1 MEPTRCFEGANH
13 YNQKCFCYHD
23 VERTENVFNC
33 SKSSLN
39 KLPLQMP
46 ENTHEVL
53 LDETLITSLCPMTTA
68 SWQDVKRISI
78 SSSKVAYICDSFIDA
93 LADERNLKS
102 IALDRN
108 QLTHLPKKFP
118 SLNFTQKIT
127 LSENPLCCDC
137 TTVWMNDM
145 FQDFNDITCLGDMM
159 ITEPI
164 GKLKLKAFPKC
175 EVSNCENGVLFH
187 LPTSSNITILVIF
200 IILIFG
206 TCTCYLSW
214 HYYKRHRSAIQYH
227 PYINQF
233 PVQLW

>member
-108 QLTHLPKKFP
+108 QLTHLPRKFP

-127 LSENPLCCDC
+127 LRENPLHCDC
-137 TTVWMNDM
+137 SMIWMIVHRKEHGLHLLH
-145 FQDFNDITCLGDMM
+145 DFNDVRCLSGMWIDK
-159 ITEPI
+159 PI
-164 GKLKLKAFPKC
+164 SELKYSDYSPQC
-175 EVSNCENGVLFH
+175 
-187 LPTSSNITILVIF
+187 TSVPLQIKYYCAVLVIWCF
-200 IILIFG
+200 TFGILCG
-206 TCTCYLSW
+206 LCYS
-214 HYYKRHRSAIQYH
+214 
-227 PYINQF
+227 
-233 PVQLW
+233 